1 MVKNA
6 VQRNKKFIFS
16 LVILSRSDEVGVVMI
31 MEWVEQLLLQWLLP
45 ALLLLLSATL
55 FLASFGISLGV
66 RRLYVRVLLRIF
78 QVVQTNYLL
87 ANKNIL

>member
-1 MVKNA
+1 MKTA

-16 LVILSRSDEVGVVMI
+16 LVILSRSDEVEVRMM
-31 MEWVEQLLLQWLLP
+31 MEWVEQVLLQWLLP
-45 ALLLLLSATL
+45 ALLLFISATL

-78 QVVQTNYLL
+78 QVVQT
-87 ANKNIL
+87 ITSW